1 MEKFVPSMKKKY
13 KGRLINREKQ
23 WPPRTSNKMIRL
35 QLIHRVKG
43 KGCSSN
49 VQRGDEDKTVN
60 QLPLAYEHLFRAERG
75 KERVRKVLV
84 EGDAGIGKT
93 TLSISLSEDWA
104 CGKLFQDFE
113 LLILLS
119 LRQREIASVNSLR
132 ELLKLLHSSQSVCE
146 SVASYLEEDEAENV
160 LVIADGWDELGES
173 EQREDSFLYQFL
185 FKMFPLM
192 SVVVT
197 SRPSASAPLHNLPCI
212 DRFVEVSGFNKD
224 DIKEYIQSEFC
235 SDKEKAHR
243 LIEQLEYNPLIES
256 VCSIPLSCAIVTHL
270 WRTLEEALPSTMTQ
284 LYTKLIFYVVCRN
297 LRKLE
302 AYGPTFSMSSFD
314 ELPEDLQ
321 QSWWLL
327 CQFAFEAIEKDKIVF
342 SKKELLKFFP
352 EGLAF
357 EEKILCFGLL
367 QSAETVLDVTCVVSF
382 NFVHLTFMEYLAAL
396 YLTTQPHHRQLQF
409 LEKCHSTMISRF
421 FFGIYFASSKGIS
434 QDFDIKKAIYSVA
447 RSNDYYIKNTLCHC
461 AFEAQNNSVN
471 DEMIQFLIDHRVVG
485 VDFGHPCTAHDCTA
499 VLYVINKMR
508 ECKDLIIKF
517 SNSGIGESHIRT
529 LSDVLASK
537 HGELQVKRLDMKG
550 NKLTD
555 KCASDLLRR
564 ASGAFQS
571 LLELNL
577 SGNSIGGESMKLLA
591 QLSSCGSRLSHLYL
605 SNNPLG
611 ITGVQTLESAIRDG
625 LLSKLQRVDLRGSLS
640 DDPVINAA
648 FIEALSPNCPQLK
661 ILDLYQ
667 NNLGVPGATALAR
680 VMAKYQHL
688 SAECGHRLKSRF
700 IKRPPQFLREV
711 CLSHTNLGDKGLC
724 AFIENLDFGFHLG
737 KLQLKGN
744 NIHATGVSFL
754 TESVCSGKIVIS
766 GLLSELDL
774 SDNPLGLE
782 GTLAVSRM
790 LSSNHCQAWNV
801 CLSMCNLT
809 TTRDDSANN
818 DSKDVG
824 QKLCQMPQSNTI
836 DLLNLDGNSFTGEGI
851 HILAGLMHL
860 SCKGSLILSSQ
871 NCGITS
877 DDLKQL
883 VDILSKLQTS
893 SPSFCNKLETWIL
906 NNNEFHDT
914 GVSAIKS
921 HLSSL
926 FPCLGCKTC
935 SHVELNNNPVSHE
948 MEKAL
953 QEELRRRKEV
963 K

>member
-256 VCSIPLSCAIVTHL
+256 VCSVPLSCAIVTHL

-314 ELPEDLQ
+314 DLPEDLQ
-321 QSWWLL
+321 HSWWLL

-342 SKKELLKFFP
+342 SKKELLKFFL
-352 EGLAF
+352 GLAF

-421 FFGIYFASSKGIS
+421 FFGIYFANSKGVS
-434 QDFDIKKAIYSVA
+434 QDFDVKKAIYSVA
-447 RSNDYYIKNTLCHC
+447 SGNDYYVKNKLCHC

-471 DEMIQFLIDHRVVG
+471 DEVIQFLIDHAVVG
-485 VDFGHPCTAHDCTA
+485 VDFGDPCTAHDCTA

-508 ECKDLIIKF
+508 ECKNLCIDF
-517 SNSGIGESHIRT
+517 SNCGISESHIRT
-529 LSDVLASK
+529 LSDILASK
-537 HGELQVKRLDMKG
+537 HGELQVKRLDMNG

-555 KCASDLLRR
+555 KCASDLFRR
-564 ASGAFQS
+564 ASNAFQS

-577 SGNSIGGESMKLLA
+577 RGNSIGSESMKLLA
-591 QLSSCGSRLSHLYL
+591 QLSSCGSRLSKLYL
-605 SNNPLG
+605 SNNQLG
-611 ITGVQTLESAIRDG
+611 IKGVQILESAIRDG
-625 LLSKLQRVDLRGSLS
+625 LLSKLQTFDLRGSLS
-640 DDPVINAA
+640 DDPLINAA

-661 ILDLYQ
+661 ILNLYE

-680 VMAKYQHL
+680 VMTKYQHL
-688 SAECGHRLKSRF
+688 SAECGNTFKSRINF
-700 IKRPPQFLREV
+700 MRRQPQFLREV
-711 CLSHTNLGDKGLC
+711 SLSHTNLGDKGLC
-724 AFIENLDFGFHLG
+724 AFIENLDFGFRIYELR
-737 KLQLKGN
+737 LKGN

-754 TESVCSGKIVIS
+754 MESVSSGKIVIN
-766 GLLSELDL
+766 GLGLDL

-790 LSSNHCQAWNV
+790 LCSNHCQAGKV
-801 CLSMCNLT
+801 CLSMCNL

-818 DSKDVG
+818 DSKGVG
-824 QKLCQMPQSNTI
+824 QKLCQMPQSNNI
-836 DLLNLDGNSFTGEGI
+836 DFLILDGNSCTGEGI

-860 SCKGSLILSSQ
+860 LEGPTILSSQ

-893 SPSFCNKLETWIL
+893 SPSFCNKLESWIL
-906 NNNEFHDT
+906 NNNEFDDT
-914 GVSAIKS
+914 GVFAIKS
-921 HLSSL
+921 HLASL
-926 FPCLGCKTC
+926 FPCLGCKYGR
-935 SHVELNNNPVSHE
+935 VELDNNPVSHE